1 MDRAVSRLLV
11 VSPYAPYRDG
21 IAAYAVQ
28 EVRWL
33 RASGDDVEVLSP
45 LPSAAHHHLPLGRV
59 RGNLALLR
67 VARGYDRV
75 IVQYHPALFFGRSSN
90 GPAAL
95 ITWVILVA
103 LVRLVPVELRIHE
116 TNFGVGQRPHRFLSR
131 LFLAG
136 AADRTVHTAAEQ
148 TRLAAE
154 SRLGEDRFRRID
166 HGRSFASHTAV
177 DRPTARLELG
187 IHPDA
192 FVFLS
197 IGFLQ
202 EHKGFDRALEAFA
215 RSGVDAEYHV
225 VGSARVDAPDILA
238 HVHRLRTLCARIPG
252 AHLHDRYVSDAE
264 FDAWIRAADVV
275 VLPYREIWS
284 SGVIERC
291 ALAGTPAIVR
301 RVGGLEDQAGP
312 TTRLVDDDEELVVAL
327 REAAGMSEVDMDAP
341 KDRAEAQALVRE
353 RAAARG
359 GHEVASTNEAVEAL
373 RLLPPIL
380 LPLPTSPRPWVAR
393 VKRVIHRLT
402 AWQLAPL
409 VDQLAELQKRTV
421 AAVESLDA
429 QTAAG
434 SVDRRG

>member
-1 MDRAVSRLLV
+1 MSRFLV

-33 RASGDDVEVLSP
+33 RAAGDDVEVLSP

-59 RGNLALLR
+59 RGNLALLS

-95 ITWVILVA
+95 LTWALLVV

-116 TNFGVGQRPHRFLSR
+116 TNFGVGRRPHRLLSR
-131 LFLAG
+131 RFLAG
-136 AADRTVHTAAEQ
+136 AADRTVHTTAEQ
-148 TRLAAE
+148 KRLADE
-154 SRLGEDRFRRID
+154 SGLAPTQFRLID
-166 HGRSFASHTAV
+166 HGRSFAAHTSV
-177 DRPTARLELG
+177 DKPTARTELG
-187 IHPDA
+187 ITADA

-215 RSGVDAEYHV
+215 RAGVDAEYHV
-225 VGSARVDAPDILA
+225 VGSARVDAPDIVA
-238 HVHRLRTLCARIPG
+238 HVHHLRALCARIPG

-264 FDAWIRAADVV
+264 FDAWIRAADMV

-291 ALAGTPAIVR
+291 ALAGTPTIVR

-312 TTRLVDDDEELVVAL
+312 TTRLVDDDDELVVAL
-327 REAAGMSEVDMDAP
+327 RDAAGTSEVDVDTP
-341 KDRAEAQALVRE
+341 TNRAEAQALIRE

-359 GHEVASTNEAVEAL
+359 GRETARASEAVEAL
-373 RLLPPIL
+373 RLLPPIV

-393 VKRVIHRLT
+393 IKRLIHRLT
-402 AWQLAPL
+402 AWQLTPL
-409 VDQLAELQKRTV
+409 VDQLAELQKQTV

-429 QTAAG
+429 RTAAG
-434 SVDRRG
+434 SVDQRG